1 MCNLLYTLK
10 TMTHRPLRL
19 TLAAF
24 LAFLF
29 ACVAAQAK
37 PVDTKYLSNV
47 PQYVLH
53 ESAPGAFRLAAGGTA
68 ASILVSG
75 EDWQGVV
82 RAASDLGQDIGRV
95 TGTAAQVVKADTP
108 RQGSIIVGTIG
119 KSPLIDGLVKAGK
132 LDVDG
137 VRGQWESFVIET
149 VDGSLVVAGSDK
161 RGTIYGIYD
170 ISEKI
175 GVSPWYWWADVQ
187 PRKSASLY
195 VKNGRYVQ
203 PSPKVKY
210 RGIFINDEWPSF
222 GGWATAKFG
231 WLNAKMHAHLF
242 ELLLRLK
249 ANFFWPAMWA
259 TAFNEDDPKNPELAD
274 MYGIIMGTSHHEP
287 MMRAHK
293 EYTKRRDEV
302 GEWNYATN
310 KARLDSFFTD
320 GLRRNKAYDNIITI
334 GMRGDG
340 DVAMSDGGD
349 EQNMR
354 VLADVVKGQRE
365 IIRNVYGCDP
375 QEVPQL
381 WAIFTEVQRYYDK
394 GFTVPDDVL
403 LLFCDNN
410 WGYLRRTGPKKELG
424 RRGGLG
430 LYYHIDMN
438 GGPWNDRWVTT
449 TTVPKL
455 REQLHLAYRTGIDD
469 LWIINVGDLKPKEM
483 PIDFIMRYA
492 WNPDLIKTGCEQ
504 AYLTEWAAQCFG
516 DDLSADVAD
525 IVARY
530 TKYNLWRK
538 AEVQVPGIFSIA
550 NHREADRVDSLW
562 LSLEEKAEAVRRQVP
577 GESLDAYYQ
586 LVYYPAVASSGVARM
601 YNAVARN
608 RAFARQGR
616 PQAAAWQQLAES
628 LFERDR
634 RLTAYYN
641 DTLAG
646 GKWKNMMQDKHI
658 GYTKWSMP
666 DDNILPRM
674 KAVTP
679 VEGAQMGVVAEGNEH
694 ADNYNSALAL
704 PVFDSMLD
712 QNYYID
718 VFNRGTAGFQFT
730 ATCSEPWVKLS
741 ESKASIDGA
750 DGERRIL
757 VSIDWSKAK
766 TGCNEATV
774 TLEGGGKA
782 VDVAVKAVKGDA
794 PEIKG
799 RFFGNL
805 SGAEF
810 SVPAHMFSRNLT
822 GEGQSWT
829 LLPGLGR
836 GEGCMGAGD
845 VCRQAGG
852 DLTSNRP
859 TLEYQMLLPDT
870 NVVTLCICIL
880 PVQDV
885 QPERGLRL
893 AVQIDGQ
900 KPVVLDARQGFVDTF
915 AEYTK
920 ENLALSPNLKPLPEV
935 EKTIILTGYG
945 QERRN
950 EVFDNMRW
958 LTARLPVAGGG
969 LHTLKIMMVD
979 PEVVLERII
988 VNPDNAHPSYFG
1000 APETCNNN

>member
-195 VKNGRYVQ
+195 VREGRYVQ

-231 WLNAKMHAHLF
+231 GLNSKMYAHMF

-249 ANFFWPAMWA
+249 ANYLWPAMWA

-302 GEWNYATN
+302 GAWNYATN

-410 WGYLRRTGPKKELG
+410 WGYLRRTGPEKEQG
-424 RRGGLG
+424 RKGGLG

-492 WNPDLIKTGCEQ
+492 WNPDLIKPGCEQ

-516 DDLSADVAD
+516 DGLSTDVAD

-538 AEVQVPGIFSIA
+538 AEVQVPGLFSIA